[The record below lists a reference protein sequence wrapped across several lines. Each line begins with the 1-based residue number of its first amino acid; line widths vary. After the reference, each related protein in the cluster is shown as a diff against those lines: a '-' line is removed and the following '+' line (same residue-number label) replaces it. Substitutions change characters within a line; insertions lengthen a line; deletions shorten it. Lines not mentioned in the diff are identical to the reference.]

1 MNATATSPSTP
12 TAESPL
18 TRQEK
23 EKLLRQMYFRQDWIE
38 LIRLFGYQ
46 TLPMEQ
52 ARQAIKPLA
61 EKFGKEPMAAACEIL
76 VEISTPDK
84 EPVARLKPHIRRMA
98 FQILGPEPSA
108 EPEPVAAPVLPP
120 TPPEAEAKTPQ
131 PAEPRK
137 QRKQAKQLARSPT
150 EADASAVPTP
160 GRDAIMEQ
168 YRVAKEKHPGMLLLF
183 RLGDFYELFGEDAET
198 AHKLLGLTLT
208 TRDRTITM
216 AGFPH
221 HQLEVY
227 LHKLLQQGQR
237 ELEVYLHKLLQQGQR
252 VAICEPVEESLP
264 RGPIRR
270 EVTRVVSPGAVIDDD
285 HSESAAPS
293 ESTDAEAAVDRPI
306 RQSRHFVLKRCESW
320 FNECGWAFVA
330 IDDIRRTTPA
340 VAPYVGVLDFIVL
353 RGEEKQL
360 VTVRSHLQAKHITAI
375 RELHKLYGP
384 EYKPVRIWPAEG
396 SDGWIWRDF
405 PIDVSESGQAP
416 GIERKPRPKRS
427 RTQKLQ

>member
-1 MNATATSPSTP
+1 MNATATSASPP
-12 TAESPL
+12 TAETPL

-23 EKLLRQMYFRQDWIE
+23 EKLLTKMYFRQDWIE

-76 VEISTPDK
+76 VEISTPNK

-98 FQILGPEPSA
+98 FQMLGPEPSA
-108 EPEPVAAPVLPP
+108 EAQLVAAPAPP
-120 TPPEAEAKTPQ
+120 PAPPEQDARTPQ
-131 PAEPRK
+131 TAEPRK
-137 QRKQAKQLARSPT
+137 QRKQAKQPARSPT

-168 YRVAKEKHPGMLLLF
+168 YRVAKDKHPGMLLLF
-183 RLGDFYELFGEDAET
+183 RMGDFYELFDEDAET

-237 ELEVYLHKLLQQGQR
+237 
-252 VAICEPVEESLP
+252 VAICEPVEESLA
-264 RGPIRR
+264 RGPIQR
-270 EVTRVVSPGAVIDDD
+270 EVTRVMTPGTVIDED

-293 ESTDAEAAVDRPI
+293 ESTETEAAVDRPI
-306 RQSRHFVLKRCESW
+306 RQPRHFVLKRCESW

-353 RGEEKQL
+353 RVEEKQL
-360 VTVRSHLQAKHITAI
+360 VTVRPNLQAKHVTAI
-375 RELHKLYGP
+375 RELHKLYGA
-384 EYKPVRIWPAEG
+384 EYKVVRIWPAEG

-405 PIDVSESGQAP
+405 PIDVSASESAP
-416 GIERKPRPKRS
+416 GTERKPKPKRS
-427 RTQKLQ
+427 RAQKPH

>member
-1 MNATATSPSTP
+1 MNATATSASTP
-12 TAESPL
+12 TAEIPL
-18 TRQEK
+18 TRKEK
-23 EKLLRQMYFRQDWIE
+23 EKLLQQMYFRQDWIA

-84 EPVARLKPHIRRMA
+84 EPIARLKPHIRRMA
-98 FQILGPEPSA
+98 FQMLGPEPSA
-108 EPEPVAAPVLPP
+108 EAQPVAAPAPPPALPEP
-120 TPPEAEAKTPQ
+120 GARTPQ

-137 QRKQAKQLARSPT
+137 QRKQPKQPARSPT

-183 RLGDFYELFGEDAET
+183 RMGDFYELFGEDAET
-198 AHKLLGLTLT
+198 AHKSLGLTLT
-208 TRDRTITM
+208 TRDRTVTM

-221 HQLEVY
+221 HQ
-227 LHKLLQQGQR
+227 
-237 ELEVYLHKLLQQGQR
+237 LEVYLHKLLQQGQR
-252 VAICEPVEESLP
+252 VAICEPVEESLA
-264 RGPIRR
+264 RGPIQR
-270 EVTRVVSPGAVIDDD
+270 EVTRVVTPGAVIDED
-285 HSESAAPS
+285 HSESAAPN
-293 ESTDAEAAVDRPI
+293 ESTEEEAAVDRPI
-306 RQSRHFVLKRCESW
+306 RQPRHFVLKRCESW

-330 IDDIRRTTPA
+330 IDDVRRTTPA
-340 VAPYVGVLDFIVL
+340 AAPYASVLDFVVL
-353 RGEEKQL
+353 RGEEKHL
-360 VTVRSHLQAKHITAI
+360 VTVRPHLQAKHITAI
-375 RELHKLYGP
+375 RELHELYGP

-405 PIDVSESGQAP
+405 PIDVSACERAP
-416 GIERKPRPKRS
+416 GTERKPRPKRS
-427 RTQKLQ
+427 RVQKPQ